1 MGKPVTQE
9 MIDEIMRR
17 HKKGL
22 SSRAIALDI
31 GMPRSTVSV
40 HIAKQTQPD
49 KKAAPKKSTPQKTT
63 PPKTLKKDAKAVTK
77 ETTIHTF
84 APFVIPAGA
93 PICNATATGTYTG
106 SELRYRQPRA

>member
-17 HKKGL
+17 HATGQ
-22 SSRAIALDI
+22 SARAIALEL

-40 HIAKQTQPD
+40 HIAKQTQPG
-49 KKAAPKKSTPQKTT
+49 KKVAPKKSTPQKTT

-84 APFVIPAGA
+84 APFVIPDGA